1 LPNGGSLLGILHNDY
16 GKYNVETLFS
26 TDSAL
31 FGLRGLYHFGLPSTD
46 DNATPA
52 NSNLAPVGLFSAGA
66 EVYYALM
73 NKSGGLSTGLRFTTL
88 PTYHAFPYTMTLT
101 LNPLMG
107 NLSSTYAVKAGKH
120 IALCS
125 RFDFN
130 FYSYES
136 GVMLGAELWRLRR
149 KPSLLQKVERIEERS
164 DIPPSAVNI
173 HDVTIDPG
181 MEKVAAQNN
190 PKAVSTTQN
199 NSLLKSLEHGFISQ
213 SPSDEDVAGVLK
225 ARVDQDWRIG
235 LVWEGR
241 FKELLVTVGGS
252 LDLKKRERVFSR
264 FGVEVQFST

>member
-1 LPNGGSLLGILHNDY
+1 
-16 GKYNVETLFS
+16 
-26 TDSAL
+26 
-31 FGLRGLYHFGLPSTD
+31 
-46 DNATPA
+46 
-52 NSNLAPVGLFSAGA
+52 
-66 EVYYALM
+66 
-73 NKSGGLSTGLRFTTL
+73 
-88 PTYHAFPYTMTLT
+88 MTLT

-136 GVMLGAELWRLRR
+136 GVMLGAELWRLKK
-149 KPSLLQKVERIEERS
+149 KPSLLQKVEQIAEHS
-164 DIPPSAVNI
+164 DIPPSAVSL
-173 HDVTIDPG
+173 DDLTINPG
-181 MEKVAAQNN
+181 MEKLAAQNATN
-190 PKAVSTTQN
+190 VASTSQN
-199 NSLLKSLEHGFISQ
+199 NSLLKSLEHGFIPQ

-252 LDLKKRERVFSR
+252 LDLKRRERVFSR
-264 FGVEVQFST
+264 FGVEVQFSS